1 MARVFISHASV
12 DTGWA
17 EQVRDWLAE
26 DGHETFLDQH
36 QDDGILPGEDWEKRL
51 YSELHAADAV
61 VCVVTESY
69 VQSVWCAAE
78 IGAARALGAELLPVR
93 FSAATSFIRCSRRCR
108 VWTPQ
113 RIHMMPASACGTGWL
128 SSTVAAGAGG
138 PTTGR
143 PIPVCARSTSA
154 STGCSSAGHVR

>member
-17 EQVRDWLAE
+17 EQVRGWLAE

-93 FSAATSFIRCSRRCR
+93 FSVGDELHTLLNRCR
-108 VWTPQ
+108 VWTPL
-113 RIHMMPASACGTGWL
+113 RIHVTPASACGIGWP
-128 SSTVAAGAGG
+128 SSTGAADAGG
-138 PTTGR
+138 PMTGR